1 MTPEMNE
8 SARRPIEQLQ
18 RVEPLEAEVEA
29 RADEILNGKT
39 KQNTDL
45 DILNA
50 KWATK
55 KDLRVSPNFTYR
67 KKLIMAEVL
76 NLIADSLDPEKQQN
90 VELTKLREVQKSLAS
105 AVNIGVGQM
114 LQRLRPREILAN
126 QLIMWKANSPHAG
139 AAALPKG
146 QTSLLLCPNYLIK
159 PAFQKALDHEL
170 KSTNFVIGRGVYRS
184 FMFLPFE
191 KIEGEAMSL
200 IPYLRLA
207 DRYHMHII
215 GSLSLDNTKDS
226 FGKVAKEWKVDIT
239 SVNDEE
245 QELLS
250 RASIV
255 ANNLVVRDAYKEYH
269 ETEPLTVGLNM
280 AFAAQ
285 MTQYFQREKKG
296 MWFNPIIHP
305 KLKPS
310 EVSTVNTVDRLDTWR
325 KAVEQQFNYAF
336 TTTPEQDAK
345 EPGVRVYG
353 GATIFP
359 ESAVDVESL
368 GNQAVPL
375 IQSQARVTKNRIYFF
390 LVTQLERYVGGQEDE
405 TVIKK
410 EVERYLQDM
419 MDKKQILGWKVPMCE
434 KDELGRY
441 KIRVKVNWSAAAE
454 SFEIDAESREEGE
467 QGGEA

>member
-8 SARRPIEQLQ
+8 AGRRPIEQLQ
-18 RVEPLEAEVEA
+18 RVEPLEAEA
-29 RADEILNGKT
+29 ASRADGILNAKT
-39 KQNTDL
+39 KQNTEL

-50 KWATK
+50 KWATN
-55 KDLRVSPNFTYR
+55 KDLKASPNFTYR

-76 NLIADSLDPEKQQN
+76 NLMADSLDPEKQHK
-90 VELTKLREVQKSLAS
+90 VELTKLREAQKALAS
-105 AVNIGVGQM
+105 AINLGVGQM
-114 LQRLRPREILAN
+114 LERLRSREILAN
-126 QLIMWKANSPHAG
+126 QLIMWKANSVHAG

-146 QTSLLLCPNYLIK
+146 QTSVLLCPNYLIK
-159 PAFQKALDHEL
+159 PAFHKALDHEL
-170 KSTNFVIGRGVYRS
+170 KSTNFAIGRGEYRS

-191 KIEGEAMSL
+191 KIEGETMSL
-200 IPYLRLA
+200 VPYLRLA

-215 GSLSLDNTKDS
+215 GSLSLGNSKDS
-226 FGKVAKEWKVDIT
+226 FGNVAKEWKFDIT

-255 ANNLVVRDAYKEYH
+255 ANDLIVRDAYKDYY
-269 ETEPLTVGLNM
+269 ETEPLTVGLNT
-280 AFAAQ
+280 AFTAQ
-285 MTQYFQREKKG
+285 MTRYFQREKKG

-310 EVSTVNTVDRLDTWR
+310 DMNTVNVVDRIDTWR

-336 TTTPEQDAK
+336 TTTKEQDAK
-345 EPGVRVYG
+345 EPGVRIYG
-353 GATIFP
+353 GSTVFP
-359 ESAVDVESL
+359 EDAVDVDAL

-375 IQSQARVTKNRIYFF
+375 MQSQARVTKNRIYFF
-390 LVTQLERYVGGQEDE
+390 LVTQLERYVGGQEDP

-410 EVERYLQDM
+410 QVERYLQDM

-434 KDELGRY
+434 KDELGRF
-441 KIRVKVNWSAAAE
+441 KIKVQVKWSATAE

-467 QGGEA
+467 EGEEA

>member
-1 MTPEMNE
+1 MTPDMNE
-8 SARRPIEQLQ
+8 AGRRPIEQLQ
-18 RVEPLEAEVEA
+18 KVEPLEAEA
-29 RADEILNGKT
+29 AAKADAVLNAKT
-39 KQNTDL
+39 KQNTEL

-50 KWATK
+50 KWATN
-55 KDLRVSPNFTYR
+55 KDLKASPNFTYR

-90 VELTKLREVQKSLAS
+90 VELTKLREAQKALSS
-105 AVNIGVGQM
+105 AINLGVGQM
-114 LQRLRPREILAN
+114 LQRLRSREILAN
-126 QLIMWKANSPHAG
+126 QLTMWKANSVHAG
-139 AAALPKG
+139 GAALPKG
-146 QTSLLLCPNYLIK
+146 QTSVLLCPNYLIK

-170 KSTNFVIGRGVYRS
+170 KSTNFHIGRGQYRS

-191 KIEGEAMSL
+191 KIEGETMSL
-200 IPYLRLA
+200 VPYLRLA
-207 DRYHMHII
+207 DKYHMHIM
-215 GSLSLDNTKDS
+215 GSLSLGNTKDS
-226 FGKVAKEWKVDIT
+226 FGKVAKEWKFDIT

-255 ANNLVVRDAYKEYH
+255 ANDLVVRDAYKEYH
-269 ETEPLTVGLNM
+269 ETEPLTVGLNT

-285 MTQYFQREKKG
+285 MTRYFQREKKG

-310 EVSTVNTVDRLDTWR
+310 DMNTVNTVDRLDTFR

-336 TTTPEQDAK
+336 TTKKEQDAK
-345 EPGVRVYG
+345 EPGVRIYG
-353 GATIFP
+353 GSTVFP
-359 ESAVDVESL
+359 EDAVDVDSL

-390 LVTQLERYVGGQEDE
+390 LVTQLERYVGGQEDP

-410 EVERYLQDM
+410 QVERYLQDM

-434 KDELGRY
+434 KDELGRF
-441 KIRVKVNWSAAAE
+441 KIKVQVNWSATAE

-467 QGGEA
+467 GAEEG

>member
-1 MTPEMNE
+1 MAPEMNE
-8 SARRPIEQLQ
+8 SRRRIEQLQ
-18 RVEPLEAEVEA
+18 RVEPVEAEAAA
-29 RADEILNGKT
+29 RADEILNSKT
-39 KQNTDL
+39 KQNTEL

-50 KWATK
+50 KWATN
-55 KDLRVSPNFTYR
+55 KDLRVSPNFTHR

-76 NLIADSLDPEKQQN
+76 NLVADSLDPDKQQN
-90 VELTKLREVQKSLAS
+90 VELTKLREAQKALAS
-105 AVNIGVGQM
+105 AINIGVGQM

-126 QLIMWKANSPHAG
+126 QLVMWKANSIHAG
-139 AAALPKG
+139 ASALPKG
-146 QTSLLLCPNYLIK
+146 QTSMLLCPNYLIK

-170 KSTNFVIGRGVYRS
+170 KSTNYNIGRGEYRS

-191 KIEGEAMSL
+191 KIEGESMSL

-207 DRYHMHII
+207 DKYHLHII
-215 GSLSLDNTKDS
+215 GSLPLKNTKDS
-226 FGKVAKEWKVDIT
+226 FGKVAKEWKVDVN

-250 RASIV
+250 HASVV
-255 ANNLVVRDAYKEYH
+255 ANDLVIRDAYKEYH
-269 ETEPLTVGLNM
+269 ENEPLTVGLNT

-285 MTQYFQREKKG
+285 MTRYFQREKKG
-296 MWFNPIIHP
+296 QWFNPIIHP

-310 EVSTVNTVDRLDTWR
+310 EMNTVNVVDKLDAWR
-325 KAVEQQFNYAF
+325 KAVDKQFNYAY
-336 TTTPEQDAK
+336 TTTPSQDPN

-353 GATIFP
+353 GATVFP
-359 ESAVDVESL
+359 EDAVDVESL

-375 IQSQARVTKNRIYFF
+375 IQSQARVTKNRIYYF
-390 LVTQLERYVGGQEDE
+390 LVTQLERYVGGQEDP

-419 MDKKQILGWKVPMCE
+419 MDKKQIMGWKLPMCE

-441 KIRVKVNWSAAAE
+441 KIKVSVNWSSTAD
-454 SFEIDAESREEGE
+454 SFEIDAESRDEGE
-467 QGGEA
+467 EAGEA